1 MARALRTL
9 KGSYVFHRGSAEKFA
24 PLTICRLLF
33 AQARRIK
40 ARNCVT
46 TRFYRQKPSEFLAQ
60 TLLSLFSA
68 AQGK

>member
-9 KGSYVFHRGSAEKFA
+9 KSSYVSHRESAEKFA
-24 PLTICRLLF
+24 LLTICWLLF
-33 AQARRIK
+33 AKARRMK
-40 ARNCVT
+40 TRNCVT
-46 TRFYRQKPSEFLAQ
+46 TRFSRQKPNEFLAQ